1 MTFEYGAFWED
12 LIEDLAD
19 PEFRE
24 AFIDASLMFMQD
36 YHEEKMVEDL
46 LYDSY
51 GEMQRRTHDEWSD
64 STGRKFWVHK
74 RNIGCDVNGCA
85 IHNPS
90 YHPLSDA
97 KQFMRE
103 DKSWLIERV
112 CDHGIGHPD
121 PDSASFISKTEGN
134 TSIWVHGCDGC
145 CRDDATGEG
154 LKKLSKESELC
165 DSWPDRGGCILPRA
179 HNMGNADIPQN
190 HKFPPKAKKG
200 WGPPP
205 EDMYEGMTPD
215 MFGYEGDY

>member
-24 AFIDASLMFMQD
+24 AFIDVSLQFMQD
-36 YHEEKMVEDL
+36 YHSDKLAEEQF
-46 LYDSY
+46 YDSY
-51 GEMQRRTHDEWSD
+51 EEVQRRTHDEWSD

-74 RNIGCDVNGCA
+74 RNTGCDVNGCA

-97 KQFMRE
+97 KQFMRA

-112 CDHGIGHPD
+112 CEHGIGHPD
-121 PDSASFISKTEGN
+121 PDSASFIAKQEGN

-145 CRDDATGEG
+145 CRE
-154 LKKLSKESELC
+154 EE
-165 DSWPDRGGCILPRA
+165 P
-179 HNMGNADIPQN
+179 
-190 HKFPPKAKKG
+190 AKTKGG
-200 WGPPP
+200 WGPERRDP
-205 EDMYEGMTPD
+205 YEGMTPD